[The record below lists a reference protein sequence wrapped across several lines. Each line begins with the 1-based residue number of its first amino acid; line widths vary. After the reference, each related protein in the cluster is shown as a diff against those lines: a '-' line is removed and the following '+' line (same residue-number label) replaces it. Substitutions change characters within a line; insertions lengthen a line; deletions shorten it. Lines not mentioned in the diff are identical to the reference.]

1 MFSKLSLSIILT
13 ASLACVGQVTTLG
26 GYATTSNVASTPT
39 STPDAPLIA
48 TPSIALPGS
57 GPASGA
63 PLTNTNTNDSRTA
76 IGPSVYNPNYVSP
89 VSGSAQESSFGSSA
103 PAGANEGFEFGI
115 QRFVSGAPSATAP
128 RQSLA
133 EIARSIKARHPK
145 ASKSFNNESIA
156 KLNADGVRTGNLGP
170 ESSTAPTG
178 TELAQSPA
186 GNTLV
191 AATRLPALPQS
202 DQPAV
207 PHSRNSATQAQQRHK
222 DEAPAETQ
230 PTPASAPAAA
240 QAAAPAEHPE
250 NTQKLPQTSSKL
262 PIILLLGALGIA
274 GGALFYFM
282 RR

>member
-1 MFSKLSLSIILT
+1 MFSKLSLSLILS
-13 ASLACVGQVTTLG
+13 ASLACVGQVTTMG

-39 STPDAPLIA
+39 STPDAPLIS

-76 IGPSVYNPNYVSP
+76 TGPSVYNPNYISP
-89 VSGSAQESSFGSSA
+89 VSGSAQEASFGTA
-103 PAGANEGFEFGI
+103 PANANEGFEFGI
-115 QRFVSGAPSATAP
+115 QHFVSGAPAAATQ

-133 EIARSIKARHPK
+133 EIARNIKAQHPK
-145 ASKSFNNESIA
+145 ASKSFNNDSIA

-170 ESSTAPTG
+170 ESSAPAG
-178 TELAQSPA
+178 TELAQTPA
-186 GNTLV
+186 DNTLV
-191 AATRLPALPQS
+191 AENRMPALPQS

-207 PHSRNSATQAQQRHK
+207 APSQNSATAAQQRHK
-222 DEAPAETQ
+222 AETPAETQ
-230 PTPASAPAAA
+230 SAPAPATA
-240 QAAAPAEHPE
+240 QAAAPAENSQ
-250 NTQKLPQTSSKL
+250 NTAKLPQTSSSL